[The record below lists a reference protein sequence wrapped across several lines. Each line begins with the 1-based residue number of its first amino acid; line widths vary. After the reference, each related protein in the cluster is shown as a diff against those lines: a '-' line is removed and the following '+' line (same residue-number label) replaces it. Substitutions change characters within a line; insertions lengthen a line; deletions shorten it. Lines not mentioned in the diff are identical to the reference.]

1 MLERKKSNKLP
12 KEVNKYLDK
21 FALDNWKV
29 KQQSHEK
36 FELIIVIPAIG
47 EFENIK
53 TLLKSLLKNEKKFF
67 SKTLFLFVI
76 NNLKSSSAQIKNDNS
91 RSIELLKKI
100 ITSENTNDDNIVS
113 EIITA
118 GLQVGLIDASSSGN
132 ELPEKD
138 GGVGLARKIGMD
150 NALKL
155 FDFGSER
162 KNILGCLDADC
173 TVSENYIQE
182 VLKCF
187 NERNLSAAHVNFAH
201 SVSGNDEEKAAI
213 ICYEIFLRYYLLALK
228 FANSPFGFF
237 TIGSTMFCD
246 AESYIKAQ
254 GMNKKKAAEDF
265 YFMEKLAKISKVE
278 MIKEAIVFP
287 SGRGSWR
294 VPFGTGQRVNRFLK
308 GTHDEHTLYSLKS
321 FYVLKDWLN
330 VFMTDETLNADKY
343 LMIAKEIN
351 EDLYKFLVNNSFE
364 KSWNKIL
371 SNSQNSEQIN
381 KQKIIWFDGFRT
393 LKLIHYLRDNSFPN
407 EPMFL
412 VLDEIFLMM
421 DSELNPKTKSGE
433 LPSIDARLKYLYQ
446 LRKLT

>member
-12 KEVNKYLDK
+12 KEFKKYLDK

-29 KQQSHEK
+29 KLHAHEK
-36 FELIIVIPAIG
+36 YELIIVIPAIG

-53 TLLKSLLKNEKKFF
+53 TLLKSLIKNDKKHF

-91 RSIELLKKI
+91 RSIELLRKI
-100 ITSENTNDDNIVS
+100 ITSKNTDDDNFVS

-246 AESYIKAQ
+246 AESYIKVQ

-278 MIKEAIVFP
+278 MIKEAIAFP

-294 VPFGTGQRVNRFLK
+294 VPFGTGQRVNRFLE

-321 FYVLKDWLN
+321 FFVLKDWLN
-330 VFMTDETLNADKY
+330 VFMKDEILNADKY
-343 LMIAKEIN
+343 LLIAKEIN

-371 SNSQNSEQIN
+371 SNTQNSEQIN